1 MKKFII
7 IAIIGL
13 LGFAALLGSAEED
26 VPEETEADTKAEE
39 TSDKDDNKAQSET
52 TDKDKEETERKREEQ
67 KAEEE
72 QEAKEK
78 AEAERKQE
86 EKKAEEERKV
96 KEEQEVKQK
105 AKEEQ
110 EAKRK
115 AEEEAE
121 AQAKAEEAEKL
132 RKENE
137 AKEIAEQEAADKA
150 NVEEIYLQIMR
161 ESVGSYV
168 DIQFDKTEKTYVMTP
183 TDQGLIDEISML
195 PLGIGH
201 EDWGIL
207 VDGMTSM
214 SRSGKDLVGEGYTI
228 NLVNPLNHEN
238 VILWITDGVVI
249 YNVIDDL

>member
-1 MKKFII
+1 MKKFLI
-7 IAIIGL
+7 IAVIGL
-13 LGFAALLGSAEED
+13 MVIVGLFENTGED
-26 VPEETEADTKAEE
+26 APEETKADTKTEQ
-39 TSDKDDNKAQSET
+39 TSEKDDNKSRSEMT
-52 TDKDKEETERKREEQ
+52 EED
-67 KAEEE
+67 
-72 QEAKEK
+72 K
-78 AEAERKQE
+78 AEAKQKYE
-86 EKKAEEERKV
+86 EKKA
-96 KEEQEVKQK
+96 KEEQA

-110 EAKRK
+110 EAKQK

-121 AQAKAEEAEKL
+121 AQAKAEEAEKE

-137 AKEIAEQEAADKA
+137 AKEKAEKEAADKEDA
-150 NVEEIYLQIMR
+150 ETIYLQIMR

-201 EDWGIL
+201 EDWGVL
-207 VDGMTSM
+207 VDGMSSM
-214 SRSGKDLVGEGYTI
+214 SKSGKDLVGEGYTI

-238 VILWITDGVVI
+238 AILWIVDGEVI

>member
-7 IAIIGL
+7 IAVIGL
-13 LGFAALLGSAEED
+13 MVIVGLFGSAED
-26 VPEETEADTKAEE
+26 VPEETEADTKTEQ
-39 TSDKDDNKAQSET
+39 TSDKDDNKSRSEMT
-52 TDKDKEETERKREEQ
+52 EEDKAEAKRKYEEQ
-67 KAEEE
+67 KE
-72 QEAKEK
+72 
-78 AEAERKQE
+78 
-86 EKKAEEERKV
+86 
-96 KEEQEVKQK
+96 KEEQA

-110 EAKRK
+110 EAKQK

-137 AKEIAEQEAADKA
+137 AKEKAEQEAADKEDA
-150 NVEEIYLQIMR
+150 ETIYLQIMR

-195 PLGIGH
+195 PMGIGH
-201 EDWGIL
+201 EEWGVL

-214 SRSGKDLVGEGYTI
+214 SKSGTDLVGTGYTI
-228 NLVNPLNHEN
+228 SLVNPLNHEN
-238 VILWITDGVVI
+238 VILWIVDGEVI

>member
-13 LGFAALLGSAEED
+13 MVIVALFENTGED
-26 VPEETEADTKAEE
+26 VPAETEEDTVNKTEE
-39 TSDKDDNKAQSET
+39 TSN
-52 TDKDKEETERKREEQ
+52 KDKSRIEMTDED
-67 KAEEE
+67 
-72 QEAKEK
+72 K
-78 AEAERKQE
+78 AEAKRKYE
-86 EKKAEEERKV
+86 E
-96 KEEQEVKQK
+96 QK

-110 EAKRK
+110 AAKQK

-137 AKEIAEQEAADKA
+137 AKEKAEKEAADKEDA
-150 NVEEIYLQIMR
+150 ETIYLQILR

-168 DIQFDKTEKTYVMTP
+168 DIQFDKSNKTYTMTP

-195 PLGIGH
+195 PMGIGH
-201 EDWGIL
+201 EDWGVL
-207 VDGMTSM
+207 VDGMASM
-214 SRSGKDLVGEGYTI
+214 SKSGKDLVGTGYTI

-238 VILWITDGVVI
+238 VILWIMDGEVI

>member
-1 MKKFII
+1 MKKILII
-7 IAIIGL
+7 SVIALMVIVGL
-13 LGFAALLGSAEED
+13 FENTGED
-26 VPEETEADTKAEE
+26 VPAETEADTKTEQ
-39 TSDKDDNKAQSET
+39 TSEV
-52 TDKDKEETERKREEQ
+52 TDKAK
-67 KAEEE
+67 EE

-78 AEAERKQE
+78 AEAVREQE
-86 EKKAEEERKV
+86 EK
-96 KEEQEVKQK
+96 K

-110 EAKRK
+110 EAKRKAEEEQKAKQK

-137 AKEIAEQEAADKA
+137 AKEKAEQEAADKENA
-150 NVEEIYLQIMR
+150 ETIYLQIMR

-183 TDQGLIDEISML
+183 IDQGLIDEISML

-201 EDWGIL
+201 EDWGVL
-207 VDGMTSM
+207 VDGMASM
-214 SRSGKDLVGEGYTI
+214 SKSGKDLVGEGYTI

-238 VILWITDGVVI
+238 VILWIMDGEVI

>member
-13 LGFAALLGSAEED
+13 IVIVALFENTGED
-26 VPEETEADTKAEE
+26 APAETEADTKTEE
-39 TSDKDDNKAQSET
+39 TTDKDDNKSRSEM
-52 TDKDKEETERKREEQ
+52 TDED
-67 KAEEE
+67 
-72 QEAKEK
+72 K
-78 AEAERKQE
+78 AEAKQKYE
-86 EKKAEEERKV
+86 EKKA
-96 KEEQEVKQK
+96 KEEQA

-110 EAKRK
+110 EAKQK

-137 AKEIAEQEAADKA
+137 AKEKAEQEVADKEDA
-150 NVEEIYLQIMR
+150 ETIYLQIMR
-161 ESVGSYV
+161 DSVGSYV

-195 PLGIGH
+195 PMGIGH
-201 EDWGIL
+201 EDWGVL
-207 VDGMTSM
+207 VDGMASM
-214 SRSGKDLVGEGYTI
+214 SKSGKDLVGEGYSM

-238 VILWITDGVVI
+238 VILWIVDGEVI

>member
-7 IAIIGL
+7 IAIICL
-13 LGFAALLGSAEED
+13 LGIAAMLGSTVED
-26 VPEETEADTKAEE
+26 VPEETEADTKTEE
-39 TSDKDDNKAQSET
+39 TSET
-52 TDKDKEETERKREEQ
+52 TDKAEEEQ
-67 KAEEE
+67 KAKEE

-86 EKKAEEERKV
+86 EKKAKEEEA
-96 KEEQEVKQK
+96 KQ
-105 AKEEQ
+105 
-110 EAKRK
+110 K
-115 AEEEAE
+115 AEEEQKAKQKAE
-121 AQAKAEEAEKL
+121 EEAEKL

-137 AKEIAEQEAADKA
+137 AKEKAEQA
-150 NVEEIYLQIMR
+150 NAEEIYLQIMR

-195 PLGIGH
+195 PMGIGH

-214 SRSGKDLVGEGYTI
+214 SKSGTDLVGTGYTI
-228 NLVNPLNHEN
+228 SLVNPLNHEN

>member
-1 MKKFII
+1 MKKFLI
-7 IAIIGL
+7 IAVIGL
-13 LGFAALLGSAEED
+13 MVIVGLFENTGED
-26 VPEETEADTKAEE
+26 IPAETEADTKTEE
-39 TSDKDDNKAQSET
+39 TSEV
-52 TDKDKEETERKREEQ
+52 TDKD
-67 KAEEE
+67 
-72 QEAKEK
+72 KEK

-86 EKKAEEERKV
+86 EKKA
-96 KEEQEVKQK
+96 KEEQK
-105 AKEEQ
+105 AKEE
-110 EAKRK
+110 EAEQKAEEEQKAEQK

-137 AKEIAEQEAADKA
+137 AKEKAEQEAKEKSEKEDADKENA
-150 NVEEIYLQIMR
+150 ETIYLQIMR

-195 PLGIGH
+195 PMGIGH

-214 SRSGKDLVGEGYTI
+214 SKSGKDLVGEGYTI

-238 VILWITDGVVI
+238 VILWIIDGEVI

>member
-1 MKKFII
+1 MKKFLI
-7 IAIIGL
+7 IAVIGL
-13 LGFAALLGSAEED
+13 MVIVGLFENTGED
-26 VPEETEADTKAEE
+26 IPEETEADTKAEQ
-39 TSDKDDNKAQSET
+39 TSEM
-52 TDKDKEETERKREEQ
+52 TD

-72 QEAKEK
+72 QKVEEEQETKEK
-78 AEAERKQE
+78 AEE
-86 EKKAEEERKV
+86 E
-96 KEEQEVKQK
+96 QK
-105 AKEEQ
+105 AKQ
-110 EAKRK
+110 K

-137 AKEIAEQEAADKA
+137 AKEKAEQETADKEDA
-150 NVEEIYLQIMR
+150 ETIYLQIMR

-201 EDWGIL
+201 ADWGTL
-207 VDGMTSM
+207 VDGMASM
-214 SRSGKDLVGEGYTI
+214 SKSGKDLVGEGYTM

-238 VILWITDGVVI
+238 VILWIMDGEVI

>member
-13 LGFAALLGSAEED
+13 IVIVALFENTGED
-26 VPEETEADTKAEE
+26 APEETEADTKTEQ
-39 TSDKDDNKAQSET
+39 TSDKDDNKPRSEM
-52 TDKDKEETERKREEQ
+52 TDEDKEEAKRKYEEE

-72 QEAKEK
+72 QKAKEK
-78 AEAERKQE
+78 AEE
-86 EKKAEEERKV
+86 E
-96 KEEQEVKQK
+96 QK
-105 AKEEQ
+105 AKQ
-110 EAKRK
+110 K

-132 RKENE
+132 RKEQE
-137 AKEIAEQEAADKA
+137 AKEKAEQEATDKA
-150 NVEEIYLQIMR
+150 NAEEIYLQVMR

-195 PLGIGH
+195 PMGIGH
-201 EDWGIL
+201 EDWGVL
-207 VDGMTSM
+207 VDGMASM
-214 SRSGKDLVGEGYTI
+214 SKSGKDLVGEGYSM

-238 VILWITDGVVI
+238 VILWIVDGEVI

>member
-1 MKKFII
+1 MKKLLI
-7 IAIIGL
+7 IAVIGL
-13 LGFAALLGSAEED
+13 MVIVALFENTGED
-26 VPEETEADTKAEE
+26 APAETEADTKTEQTNEKDENKSRSEMTEE
-39 TSDKDDNKAQSET
+39 D
-52 TDKDKEETERKREEQ
+52 
-67 KAEEE
+67 
-72 QEAKEK
+72 K
-78 AEAERKQE
+78 AEAKQKYE
-86 EKKAEEERKV
+86 EK
-96 KEEQEVKQK
+96 K

-110 EAKRK
+110 AAKEEQKAKQK

-137 AKEIAEQEAADKA
+137 AKEKAEQEATDKA
-150 NVEEIYLQIMR
+150 NAEEIYLQIMR

-195 PLGIGH
+195 PMGIGH
-201 EDWGIL
+201 EDWGVL
-207 VDGMTSM
+207 VDGMASM
-214 SRSGKDLVGEGYTI
+214 SKSGKDLVGEGYTI

-238 VILWITDGVVI
+238 VILWIIDGEVI

>member
-1 MKKFII
+1 MKKFLI
-7 IAIIGL
+7 IAVI
-13 LGFAALLGSAEED
+13 ALMVIVALFENTGED
-26 VPEETEADTKAEE
+26 VPAETEADTKAEE
-39 TSDKDDNKAQSET
+39 TSDKDDNKPRSEM
-52 TDKDKEETERKREEQ
+52 TDEDKEEAKRKY
-67 KAEEE
+67 EEE
-72 QEAKEK
+72 
-78 AEAERKQE
+78 
-86 EKKAEEERKV
+86 
-96 KEEQEVKQK
+96 K

-110 EAKRK
+110 KAKQK

-137 AKEIAEQEAADKA
+137 AKEKAEKEAADKEDA
-150 NVEEIYLQIMR
+150 ETIYLQIMR

-195 PLGIGH
+195 PMGIGH
-201 EDWGIL
+201 EDWGTL
-207 VDGMTSM
+207 VDGMASM
-214 SRSGKDLVGEGYTI
+214 SKSGKDLVGEGYTI

-238 VILWITDGVVI
+238 VILWIMDGEVI

>member
-13 LGFAALLGSAEED
+13 MVIVALFENTGED
-26 VPEETEADTKAEE
+26 VPEETKADTKIEQ
-39 TSDKDDNKAQSET
+39 TSEV
-52 TDKDKEETERKREEQ
+52 TDKDKEEQ

-72 QEAKEK
+72 QKAKEK

-86 EKKAEEERKV
+86 EKKAKEEEA
-96 KEEQEVKQK
+96 KQK
-105 AKEEQ
+105 AEEEQ
-110 EAKRK
+110 KAKQK

-132 RKENE
+132 RKEQE
-137 AKEIAEQEAADKA
+137 AKEKAEQEATDKA
-150 NVEEIYLQIMR
+150 DAEEIYLQIMR

-201 EDWGIL
+201 EDWGTL
-207 VDGMTSM
+207 VDGMASM
-214 SRSGKDLVGEGYTI
+214 SKSGKDLV
-228 NLVNPLNHEN
+228 
-238 VILWITDGVVI
+238 
-249 YNVIDDL
+249 

>member
-1 MKKFII
+1 MKKFLI
-7 IAIIGL
+7 IAVIGL
-13 LGFAALLGSAEED
+13 MVIVGLFENTEED
-26 VPEETEADTKAEE
+26 VPEETEADTKTEE
-39 TSDKDDNKAQSET
+39 TSEM
-52 TDKDKEETERKREEQ
+52 TDKAEEQ
-67 KAEEE
+67 KAEQQKAE
-72 QEAKEK
+72 EK

-86 EKKAEEERKV
+86 EKKA
-96 KEEQEVKQK
+96 
-105 AKEEQ
+105 KEEQ
-110 EAKRK
+110 EAKQKAEEEQKAKQK

-137 AKEIAEQEAADKA
+137 AKEKAEQEAADKEDA
-150 NVEEIYLQIMR
+150 ETIYLQIMR

-201 EDWGIL
+201 EEWGVL
-207 VDGMTSM
+207 VDGMVSM
-214 SRSGKDLVGEGYTI
+214 SKSGKDLVGEGYTI

-238 VILWITDGVVI
+238 VILWIVDGEVI

>member
-1 MKKFII
+1 MKKLLI
-7 IAIIGL
+7 IATI
-13 LGFAALLGSAEED
+13 ALMVIVALFENTGED
-26 VPEETEADTKAEE
+26 VPAETEADTKTEQ
-39 TSDKDDNKAQSET
+39 TSEKDDNKSRSEMT
-52 TDKDKEETERKREEQ
+52 EED
-67 KAEEE
+67 
-72 QEAKEK
+72 K
-78 AEAERKQE
+78 AEAKQKYE
-86 EKKAEEERKV
+86 EKKA
-96 KEEQEVKQK
+96 KEEQA

-110 EAKRK
+110 EAKQK

-121 AQAKAEEAEKL
+121 AQAKAEEAEKE

-137 AKEIAEQEAADKA
+137 AKEKAEKEAADKEDA
-150 NVEEIYLQIMR
+150 ETIYLQIMR

-201 EDWGIL
+201 EDWGVL
-207 VDGMTSM
+207 VDGMSLM
-214 SRSGKDLVGEGYTI
+214 SKSGKDLVGEGYTI

-238 VILWITDGVVI
+238 VILWIIDGEVI

>member
-13 LGFAALLGSAEED
+13 MVIVALFENTGED
-26 VPEETEADTKAEE
+26 IPTETEADTKTEQ
-39 TSDKDDNKAQSET
+39 TSDKDDNKSRSEM
-52 TDKDKEETERKREEQ
+52 TDEDKAEAKRKHEAQ

-72 QEAKEK
+72 QA
-78 AEAERKQE
+78 
-86 EKKAEEERKV
+86 
-96 KEEQEVKQK
+96 

-110 EAKRK
+110 EAKQK

-137 AKEIAEQEAADKA
+137 AKEKAEKEDADKENA
-150 NVEEIYLQIMR
+150 ETIYLQIMR

-168 DIQFDKTEKTYVMTP
+168 DIQFDKSNKIYTMTP
-183 TDQGLIDEISML
+183 TDPNLIDEISML
-195 PLGIGH
+195 PMGIGH
-201 EDWGIL
+201 EDWGVL
-207 VDGMTSM
+207 VDGMASM
-214 SRSGKDLVGEGYTI
+214 SKSGIDLVGEGYTI

-238 VILWITDGVVI
+238 VILWIIDGEVI

>member
-1 MKKFII
+1 MKKFLI

-13 LGFAALLGSAEED
+13 MVIVALFENTGED
-26 VPEETEADTKAEE
+26 VPEETKADTKTEQ
-39 TSDKDDNKAQSET
+39 TSEQDDDKSRSEM
-52 TDKDKEETERKREEQ
+52 TDEDKEEAKRKYEEQKEKDEQVAKQKEKEEQAAKEEQ
-67 KAEEE
+67 KA
-72 QEAKEK
+72 
-78 AEAERKQE
+78 KQ
-86 EKKAEEERKV
+86 
-96 KEEQEVKQK
+96 
-105 AKEEQ
+105 
-110 EAKRK
+110 K

-137 AKEIAEQEAADKA
+137 AKEKAEQADA
-150 NVEEIYLQIMR
+150 EEIYLQIMR
-161 ESVGSYV
+161 DSVGSYV

-201 EDWGIL
+201 EDWEVL

-214 SRSGKDLVGEGYTI
+214 SASGKDLVGEGYTI

-238 VILWITDGVVI
+238 VILWIMDGEVI

>member
-1 MKKFII
+1 MKKLLI
-7 IAIIGL
+7 IAVI
-13 LGFAALLGSAEED
+13 ALMVIVALFENTGED
-26 VPEETEADTKAEE
+26 APAETEADTKTEQ
-39 TSDKDDNKAQSET
+39 TNDKDDNKSRSEMT
-52 TDKDKEETERKREEQ
+52 EEDKAEAKQKYEEKKAKEEQAAKEEQESKQ

-72 QEAKEK
+72 A
-78 AEAERKQE
+78 
-86 EKKAEEERKV
+86 
-96 KEEQEVKQK
+96 
-105 AKEEQ
+105 
-110 EAKRK
+110 
-115 AEEEAE
+115 EAE

-137 AKEIAEQEAADKA
+137 AKEKAEQEAADKEDA
-150 NVEEIYLQIMR
+150 ETIYLQIMR

-195 PLGIGH
+195 PMGIGH
-201 EDWGIL
+201 EDWGVL

-214 SRSGKDLVGEGYTI
+214 SKSGRDLVGEGYSM

-238 VILWITDGVVI
+238 VILWIVDGEVI